1 MSNTDLASG
10 KLVLD
15 RPAEAVARLT
25 IRNPDKRNALD
36 HDILDAIAVAMDDL
50 DQGIETRCVV
60 ITGSEGMFSAGYD
73 IGDIPDEVFAE
84 EAERL
89 VAHPFSRAI
98 EAVERFPFPT
108 LAAINGHALGGG
120 LELAVTCDLRVA
132 AAGTKLGMPP
142 GKLGLIYSHT
152 GIQKFLDTVGAPR
165 TRELFFTGR
174 NVSAERAEQMGLVN
188 ETVPGAEVE
197 SYAVALAAEIAGNA
211 PLSLKGNKRII
222 TDLLTFPRLSD
233 KLEREV
239 IELRLSSFRTEDFRE
254 GVKAFGEKR
263 KPRWQGR

>member
-1 MSNTDLASG
+1 MTELASG

-15 RPAEAVARLT
+15 HPAEAVARLT
-25 IRNPDKRNALD
+25 IRNPGKRNALD
-36 HDILDAIAVAMDDL
+36 HEILGAVAQAMEDL
-50 DQGIETRCVV
+50 DDGIANRCVI

-120 LELAVTCDLRVA
+120 LELAVTCDLRLA
-132 AAGTKLGMPP
+132 ASGVKLGMPP

-152 GIQKFLDTVGAPR
+152 GIQKFLDTAGPAR
-165 TRELFFTGR
+165 TRELFLTGR
-174 NVSAERAEQMGLVN
+174 NVTGERAEQIGLVH
-188 ETVPGAEVE
+188 EAVPAADVE
-197 SYAVALAAEIAGNA
+197 RLAVDLAAEIAGNA

-222 TDLLTFPRLSD
+222 RDLLTFPRLSEKVEQD
-233 KLEREV
+233 V
-239 IELRLSSFRTEDFRE
+239 IDLRLSSFRTADFRE
-254 GVKAFGEKR
+254 GVKAFAEKR

>member
-1 MSNTDLASG
+1 MAELASG

-15 RPAEAVARLT
+15 RPAEAVARLE
-25 IRNPDKRNALD
+25 IRNPGKRNALD
-36 HDILDAIAVAMDDL
+36 HEILDGIATVMDDL
-50 DQGIETRCVV
+50 YDGIETRCVV

-98 EAVERFPFPT
+98 EAVDRFPFPT

-120 LELAVTCDLRVA
+120 LELAVTCDLRI
-132 AAGTKLGMPP
+132 AGSGYKLGMPP

-152 GIQKFLDTVGAPR
+152 GIQKFLDTVGPAR

-174 NVSAERAEQMGLVN
+174 NVPGERAEQIGLVH
-188 ETVPGAEVE
+188 EAVPADEVGARAVE
-197 SYAVALAAEIAGNA
+197 LAAEIAGNA
-211 PLSLKGNKRII
+211 PLSLTGNKRII
-222 TDLLTFPRLSD
+222 RDLLNFPRLSD
-233 KLEREV
+233 RVEREV
-239 IELRLSSFRTEDFRE
+239 IELRMSSFRTHDFRE
-254 GVKAFGEKR
+254 GVRAFGEKR

>member
-1 MSNTDLASG
+1 MNELASG
-10 KLVLD
+10 KLILD

-25 IRNPDKRNALD
+25 IKNPGKRNALD
-36 HDILDAIAVAMDDL
+36 HEILDALADVMDELDDGIAN
-50 DQGIETRCVV
+50 RCVV

-73 IGDIPDEVFAE
+73 IGDIPDDVFAQ
-84 EAERL
+84 EAEKL

-108 LAAINGHALGGG
+108 VAAINGHALGGG

-132 AAGTKLGMPP
+132 GAGFKLGMPP
-142 GKLGLIYSHT
+142 AKLGLIYSHT
-152 GIQKFLDTVGAPR
+152 GIQKFLDTVGPAR
-165 TRELFFTGR
+165 TRELFLTGR
-174 NVSAERAEQMGLVN
+174 NVDAERAEQIGLVH
-188 ETVPGAEVE
+188 EAVPREE
-197 SYAVALAAEIAGNA
+197 LEDHAVALAREIAGNA

-222 TDLLTFPRLSD
+222 RELLTFSRLSEN
-233 KLEREV
+233 LEREV
-239 IELRLSSFRTEDFRE
+239 VELRMSSFLSEDFRE